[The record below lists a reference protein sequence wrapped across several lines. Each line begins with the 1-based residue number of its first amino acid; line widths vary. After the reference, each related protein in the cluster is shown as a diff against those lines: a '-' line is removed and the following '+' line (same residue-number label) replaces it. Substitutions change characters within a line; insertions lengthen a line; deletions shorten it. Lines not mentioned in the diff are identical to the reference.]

1 LWLSRRFSDG
11 KPQHPTHFLRYCV
24 M

>member
-11 KPQHPTHFLRYCV
+11 EPQHPTHFWRYSV

>member
-11 KPQHPTHFLRYCV
+11 EPQHPTHFWRHCV